1 MTDKNTELT
10 LLKKLLAEK
19 EKQLKSEI
27 SKEKAIQKYNDFEFN
42 DLSDTEDL
50 DNETQL
56 YCKIGEKNKTICVY
70 GLHRKLP
77 VSLKPFQWELLYQF
91 MMSGELHKFIK
102 ENESKLK

>member
-27 SKEKAIQKYNDFEFN
+27 SKEKVIQKYNDFEFN

-50 DNETQL
+50 DNGTQL

-102 ENESKLK
+102 ENEGKLK